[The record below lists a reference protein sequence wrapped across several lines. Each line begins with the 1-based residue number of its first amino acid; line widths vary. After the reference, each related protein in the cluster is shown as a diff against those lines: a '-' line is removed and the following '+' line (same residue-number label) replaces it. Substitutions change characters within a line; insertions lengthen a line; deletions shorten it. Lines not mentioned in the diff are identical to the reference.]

1 MVAQGSFS
9 PSFDAI
15 ANAKTGYC
23 VGLHLSLPATEWI
36 TSIAFRKAING
47 LAPLGGRNLFVSGNF
62 SSPGAVETSIGL
74 LNRVVAEPGL
84 RPVACLTGLPKA
96 SIDRN
101 DIIGFIKKTGLP
113 LALDHFGTIADS
125 THLLLDCEPDFVR
138 FDSAVITGIADD
150 ARRRVVVANMV
161 GMAHTLG
168 IEIIANGVESARD
181 FKVCRDLGV
190 DMVQGAYIQPTFQA
204 GADIQPH
211 FSHLTADHHPA
222 QHRGV
227 DRRWI
232 TQQIEVIP
240 PIEVD
245 TPLKHVFDR
254 MAEAS
259 ETNSAF
265 PLIDKDHRP
274 LGLLH
279 ERTFKN
285 LAYSA
290 YGRELISNRGW
301 GKTLRDF
308 VTRCPIAETTTPLD
322 QMLAIY
328 STAIDTA
335 GILVTDGGAYAG
347 FLSAPSLIRAI
358 HERTLAR
365 AQDENPL
372 TRLPGNSMIGEYLS
386 DGVGGPDPVIL
397 AYVDFDNFKPFND
410 TYGFRLGDR
419 AILLFADLLRKLEL
433 HHGWFIG
440 HIGGD
445 DFFLGMKSVS
455 EAEAT
460 AAIET
465 LIHDFESDA
474 QSFYDADT
482 RMRGHILAHDRDG
495 NPRAFP
501 LLSASVVVVALP
513 QGQKCVTIDDI
524 SAIIAQHKKEA
535 KLSPSKIS
543 LVRLG

>member
-1 MVAQGSFS
+1 MGTPGSFS
-9 PSFDAI
+9 SSFDAI

-23 VGLHLSLPATEWI
+23 VGVHIRLPDTETI
-36 TSIAFRKAING
+36 AGAAFRKTIAE
-47 LAPLGGRNLFVSGNF
+47 LSPLQGRNLFATGRF
-62 SSPGAVETSIGL
+62 ESPGDIEAAFGL
-74 LNRVVAEPGL
+74 LMHAASDPGL
-84 RPVACLTGLPKA
+84 RPVICLSSLPKGAVDRSDVIAYVKKSGLPVV
-96 SIDRN
+96 
-101 DIIGFIKKTGLP
+101 
-113 LALDHFGTIADS
+113 LDQFGSLADS
-125 THLLLDCEPDFVR
+125 THLLLDCAPDFVR
-138 FDSAVITGIADD
+138 FDPAVITGIADD

-168 IEIIANGVESARD
+168 IEVIAGGVEGARD
-181 FKVCRDLGV
+181 FKVCRDLGI
-190 DMVQGAYIQPTFQA
+190 DMVQGGHIQSSVR
-204 GADIQPH
+204 GGDILPH
-211 FSHLTADHHPA
+211 FPHLTMDHHPA
-222 QHRGV
+222 QHRSV

-232 TQQIEVIP
+232 TQQIEMIP
-240 PIEVD
+240 PIAVD
-245 TPLKHVFDR
+245 TPIKHVFDR

-259 ETNSAF
+259 ETNSVF
-265 PLIDKDHRP
+265 PLIDTDYRP

-328 STAIDTA
+328 SAAYDTA
-335 GILVTDGGAYAG
+335 GILLTDGGAYAG

-372 TRLPGNSMIGEYLS
+372 TRLPGNSMIGEYLAE
-386 DGVGGPDPVIL
+386 GIGRTEPIIL

-433 HHGWFIG
+433 SQGWFVG

-445 DFFLGMKSVS
+445 DFFLGTTSIRED
-455 EAEAT
+455 EAL
-460 AAIET
+460 AAIAA
-465 LIHDFESDA
+465 LIADFQSDA
-474 QSFYDADT
+474 QSFYDAES
-482 RMRGHILAHDRDG
+482 RMRGFIQAQDRDG
-495 NPRAFP
+495 NPRTFP
-501 LLSASVVVVALP
+501 LLSASVVVVCLP
-513 QGQKCVTIDDI
+513 QGQKKAAIDDI
-524 SAIIAQHKKEA
+524 STAIAHHKKEA
-535 KLSPSKIS
+535 KLAPSKVSIVH
-543 LVRLG
+543 LD